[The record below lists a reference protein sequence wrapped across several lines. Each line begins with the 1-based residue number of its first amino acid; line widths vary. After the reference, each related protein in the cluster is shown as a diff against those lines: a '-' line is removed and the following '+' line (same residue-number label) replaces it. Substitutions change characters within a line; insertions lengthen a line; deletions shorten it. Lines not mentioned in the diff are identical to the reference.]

1 MDLNDVALFARV
13 VEAGGFTAA
22 ARALGLPKTSVSR
35 RIAALERDVGVRLL
49 HRTTRSLRP
58 TEAGRLYYERS
69 AAALRAIEEAN
80 RQLAEASE
88 EPVGTLR
95 ISAPVGFASYFL
107 ADATFEFLATYPR
120 AQVDLLLTDDRLNLV
135 DEGIDLAFRTGALA
149 DSTLVARKLGST
161 KILCAAAVLGAPRH
175 AVDAF
180 RSCRPTA
187 SSPATLVGT
196 HWSLEGP
203 EGRDGSGHRPHRRQ
217 HDGADAGGGHP
228 GPRYRATPVS
238 VAAAAIRSGKLKRV
252 LRRYAAAVGGL
263 YAVYPSSRHLSPAVK
278 AFVEIAARH
287 ISRHSGTAR
296 RLDATLAETIR
307 LAPVFA
313 KSGWLSPKAA
323 GRSRSP
329 RGRR

>member
-135 DEGIDLAFRTGALA
+135 EEGIDLAFRTGALA

-161 KILCAAAVLGAPRH
+161 QKILCASREYLARRGMPSTPSDLAAHDCIIAGNA
-175 AVDAF
+175 
-180 RSCRPTA
+180 
-187 SSPATLVGT
+187 LVGT

-203 EGRDGSGHRPHRRQ
+203 EGTETVPVTGRIAANMMELTLAAAIQGLGIAQ
-217 HDGADAGGGHP
+217 L
-228 GPRYRATPVS
+228 PVS

-287 ISRHSGTAR
+287 ISGTAEPR
-296 RLDATLAETIR
+296 GDWIATLAGND
-307 LAPVFA
+307 
-313 KSGWLSPKAA
+313 SG
-323 GRSRSP
+323 
-329 RGRR
+329 